1 MREFFLENWGNLAS
15 VAGLL
20 VSLGALFF
28 ARSAA
33 ETAKLV
39 RREMQRYNLHEYL
52 ASIATR
58 FQEFLLL
65 MRLAKWEIAQARA
78 AELSMSLIW
87 TTSKW
92 KIVLGSQRKDRL
104 DNACNFLRQII
115 MKLNESD
122 PLGPSD
128 EIKKDLLAS
137 ATLALE
143 QIVIT
148 QGEISQELETIGMDH
163 GRKS

>member
-1 MREFFLENWGNLAS
+1 VREFFLENWGNLAS
-15 VAGLL
+15 VVGLL

-52 ASIATR
+52 ASIAAR

-65 MRLAKWEIAQARA
+65 MRLAKWEIAQVRA
-78 AELSMSLIW
+78 VELSMSLTW
-87 TTSKW
+87 VTSKW
-92 KIVLGSQRKDRL
+92 EIILGPQRKNRL
-104 DNACNFLRQII
+104 DNTCNLLRQII

-122 PLGPSD
+122 PRGPD
-128 EIKKDLLAS
+128 EEIKKDLLSS
-137 ATLALE
+137 AELALE
-143 QIVIT
+143 QVIKT
-148 QGEISQELETIGMDH
+148 QGEISQELETTGVKYE
-163 GRKS
+163 R